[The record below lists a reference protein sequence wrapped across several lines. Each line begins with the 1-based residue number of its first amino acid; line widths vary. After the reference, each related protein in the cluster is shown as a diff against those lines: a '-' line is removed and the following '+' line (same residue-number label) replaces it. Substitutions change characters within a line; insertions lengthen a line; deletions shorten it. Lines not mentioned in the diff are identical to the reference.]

1 MAATITKL
9 PDSEDRWGKRAI
21 IAASVV
27 LDNPYPAGGYYIG
40 PEEMGFKLA
49 MGAVVIAVN
58 TAGSAYSYI
67 WNTSTNKLMVFET
80 GAGLSG
86 VFAQPIGVDLSSV
99 NVHLVFL
106 GL

>member
-21 IAASVV
+21 IATTIT
-27 LDNPYPAGGYYIG
+27 LDNPYTAGGYYID
-40 PEEMGFKLA
+40 PALMGFKVA
-49 MGAVVIAVN
+49 MGAVVMGVN
-58 TAGSAYSYI
+58 TAGSAYSYV
-67 WNTSTNKLMVFET
+67 WNAQTNKLMVFET

-86 VFAQPIGVDLSSV
+86 VFAQPVGVDLSHV
-99 NVHLVFL
+99 DVELVFI